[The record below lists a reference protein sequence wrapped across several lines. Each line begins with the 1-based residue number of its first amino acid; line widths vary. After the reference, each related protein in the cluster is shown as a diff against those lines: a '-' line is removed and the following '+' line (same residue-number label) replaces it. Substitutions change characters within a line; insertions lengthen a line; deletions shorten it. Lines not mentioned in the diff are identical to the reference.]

1 MLDSNKIKP
10 VKSKFSATRAYGNN
24 RYIVYSPKLGREVIL
39 YSNLEYYCF
48 LLLEFDSEVSFYCE
62 QPNLNISQ
70 NIEGKIK
77 KSIVDFIKEDSAGIT
92 IIECKPTAELSKQE
106 VMEQIHIQKE
116 WATLQHISHEVFT
129 EDMLKDKQVMLEN
142 LKSLHTALVQYSTA
156 EHFGKESILLFL
168 EENRK
173 SSIHHLL
180 NYCPN
185 VSERTVLPILA
196 QLLHEGKL
204 RLAMTSSRIDFE
216 TEVRINDER

>member
-62 QPNLNISQ
+62 QPS
-70 NIEGKIK
+70 
-77 KSIVDFIKEDSAGIT
+77 VDFIKEDSAGIT

-106 VMEQIHIQKE
+106 VMEQIRIQKE

-185 VSERTVLPILA
+185 VSERTVFPILA